1 MNRIG
6 VDVGSTADLDARLAA
21 AAAVGA
27 RWVRMR
33 FVLDERRVVDEAFL
47 AAAGGA
53 VDAAAAG
60 RLRVLGVI
68 DGGLTVAPDAAAA
81 DASVAPAVGAA
92 WLEEL
97 VEHAA
102 LLAGAL
108 GDRVQAWEIV
118 PLPNHAPAGRDPI
131 PPARWAALLE
141 AVGGAVRAAAPGAT
155 VVAGGLLCTPAD
167 DGVDYLR
174 AAIEAGRWAVGTPP
188 FDAIGIQLRL
198 LPDGG
203 VDEAAVAAAVAE
215 RTGRVWR
222 AAAAALGRHAVDVK
236 SVWATGMSWDADA
249 TGDTVQ
255 ARNLWT
261 AFDTLTADPH
271 VATVIWTA
279 LTDAGAANGLFA
291 SVDLSPA
298 SVRPAWKA
306 YHDFTQYARQIS
318 PPPSVLFDPTA
329 PALVGLDDGPDGGGM
344 DDGELLDA
352 VAGAPV
358 GVGSSPPAEARG
370 GPVRFRVPTV
380 TELLIAAGVP
390 ASDLDRTLDAIEERY
405 GNRDW
410 LPAGEYSLAGGAPP
424 DVASDA
430 ASDFAPDLALDA
442 ASDLAP
448 APPAA
453 PPTSPEPRAALSNRL
468 SNRLS
473 NQHILT
479 AFYRA
484 GGGSWSL
491 LQRAGL
497 DLADLVSHRDEPFAG
512 PAIAQADGLTM
523 EERAAV
529 LGELNAEA

>member
-1 MNRIG
+1 MVINRIG
-6 VDVGSTADLDARLAA
+6 IDVGSSADLDTRLAA

-27 RWVRMR
+27 RWVRIR
-33 FVLDERRVVDEAFL
+33 FVLDERRVVDDAFL
-47 AAAGGA
+47 AAAVDA
-53 VDAAAAG
+53 VNAAAAR

-102 LLAGAL
+102 MLAGAL

-118 PLPNHAPAGRDPI
+118 PMPNHAPAGRDPI

-155 VVAGGLLCTPAD
+155 VVAGGLLCTPDD

-188 FDAIGIQLRL
+188 FDAIGMQLRL

-203 VDEAAVAAAVAE
+203 VDEASVAAAVAE

-236 SVWATGMSWDADA
+236 SVWATGLSWDADA

-271 VATVIWTA
+271 VAAVIWTA
-279 LTDAGAANGLFA
+279 LTDTGAANGLFA

-306 YHDFTQYARQIS
+306 YNDFTQYARQIS
-318 PPPSVLFDPTA
+318 SPPSVLFDPTA
-329 PALVGLDDGPDGGGM
+329 PSLADLDDVGAGGSGT
-344 DDGELLDA
+344 DDGELLD
-352 VAGAPV
+352 VGPGAPV
-358 GVGSSPPAEARG
+358 AAAPAR
-370 GPVRFRVPTV
+370 PSVRFRVPTV
-380 TELLIAAGVP
+380 TELLVSAGVP
-390 ASDLDRTLDAIEERY
+390 PSDLARALDAVESRH
-405 GNRDW
+405 GSRDW
-410 LPAGEYSLAGGAPP
+410 LPPGVYDVDITPMAGLVDRMEPPARSGA
-424 DVASDA
+424 
-430 ASDFAPDLALDA
+430 ALDMGL
-442 ASDLAP
+442 D
-448 APPAA
+448 
-453 PPTSPEPRAALSNRL
+453 PTAESSPSIESGA
-468 SNRLS
+468 RLS
-473 NQHILT
+473 NQHVLT

-497 DLADLVSHRDEPFAG
+497 DLADLVSQRDDPYAG

-529 LGELNAEA
+529 LGELNGGA